1 MVILA
6 ILAFI
11 TLVISVFFIAV
22 VLGLRQVHPTDL
34 ALQRSTRLAA
44 LASGVVGLHVRRGEP
59 MQTKSA
65 AECDRAVR

>member
-6 ILAFI
+6 ILAFM
-11 TLVISVFFIAV
+11 
-22 VLGLRQVHPTDL
+22 LGLRQVHPTDL